1 MTSDAFEKVLISEEK
16 INLRSIELGGQLSND
31 YDGKKPIL
39 IALLKGSV
47 PFMAELMKRINIE
60 LEIDFMDVSSYEGT
74 HSTGEVKI
82 IKDLD
87 RSIKDRHVI
96 IVEDIVDTGKTLK
109 TVVELLYQKGAKD
122 VKIVTL
128 LNKKE
133 GRVIDIEPDYVGFNI
148 PNEFVVGYG
157 LDYNQ
162 LYRNLPYVAVL
173 KQEMYKGVQSDE

>member
-1 MTSDAFEKVLISEEK
+1 MKDDAIKKVLITEEQ
-16 INLRSIELGGQLSND
+16 INSRSIELGKQISKD

-47 PFMAELMKRINIE
+47 PFAAELMKRIDIE
-60 LEIDFMDVSSYEGT
+60 MEIDFMDVSSYEGT
-74 HSTGEVKI
+74 QSTGEVKI

-87 RSIKDRHVI
+87 CSINDRHVL
-96 IVEDIVDTGKTLK
+96 IVEDIVDTGRTLK

-128 LNKKE
+128 LNKMARRE
-133 GRVIDIEPDYVGFNI
+133 NDIVADYIGFDIPD
-148 PNEFVVGYG
+148 EFVVGYG
-157 LDYNQ
+157 LDFDQ

-173 KQEMYKGVQSDE
+173 KEEIYEGVI